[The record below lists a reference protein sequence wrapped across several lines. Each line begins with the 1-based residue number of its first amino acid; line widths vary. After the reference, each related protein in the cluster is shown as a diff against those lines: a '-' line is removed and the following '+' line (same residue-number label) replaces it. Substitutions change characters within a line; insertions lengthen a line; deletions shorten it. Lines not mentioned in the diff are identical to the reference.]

1 MSRPTT
7 PDAAGDLKL
16 LSDDIRRR
24 ERRKRRS
31 APLWNV
37 LSFLIHGIAFA
48 VIVFCTPVKDLVFDE
63 EEKKSDPAADLSAE
77 RIEQISDALSQAR
90 VNELLRQLDAL
101 QAVLHNMDLMKEE
114 LQQDYDTFA
123 EKSGTDLKQTLARFI
138 DTAETSQQTAVRE
151 QVPIVDTA
159 RDLLAEERNDLKD
172 EARSRKLRDTSNHL
186 QEQGFAKVDTAQA
199 NAGNALDRVQVQ
211 AEFAGFEKTATAAE
225 KLRDAQIEAASM
237 QRQAQKEVA
246 DIAYEMSRYFDAN
259 RRVEQTQQQI
269 KQQSERLAKAE
280 ADLEKF
286 KTEREQSEQAR
297 AEAEQKRNESE
308 QKRNRF
314 EQARTEAQNRVN
326 AANRDMQQARTPL
339 PKEATPE
346 QREEA
351 KRKQAQ
357 ADERRRVAEAERRQ
371 AEQDRNQ
378 SERDRS
384 QFERA
389 RQQAE
394 RQRNQ
399 ADQRRDQANRAIA
412 DAKGHIERLTRE
424 EAERQREL
432 AKVEETRSRVVND
445 RQIEKLEHAQTA
457 QKALGS
463 RLEILRQTLAQEQPT
478 PQKLVD
484 PNRAENP
491 LVEKD
496 TRAMSLVEAYDLA
509 RELENAVTESFKDLK
524 ATQTAIEHRMS
535 FTAAQKITDVAKAVR
550 LTANREAIE
559 QTPRTKPD
567 LDRQKE
573 AEAEVVREA
582 DNIVE
587 ATVAMMNEAME
598 IVQGQDDRHGRQPQS
613 KAIRWME
620 KKDFE
625 ARASEEEQMKRFKA
639 MQAAADFAVAIQSA
653 AAEDESQKA
662 KDLTQVVH
670 EDIAEVVKN
679 TENADKPGHEKPKSD
694 DGWRVEPP
702 PLTKSMP
709 ELLPGNILNL
719 AGDALNGLP
728 AKWMYVNSWYVI
740 GPFPNPNRVNLRRK
754 FPPESVVDLDAT
766 YVGKDG
772 RVVRWEFMQA
782 RSTHPRDSW
791 RSEGKAETVPFT
803 AEEYGIWYAFTEIVV
818 DRDCDRW
825 IAVGS
830 DDRSDVWVNDQPVWG
845 SSNKLKSWNIAEG
858 YRRIHLN
865 KGKNRILARIENGW
879 HSLGWSLCISVED
892 EPVKP

>member
-1 MSRPTT
+1 MSNTT
-7 PDAAGDLKL
+7 PSDAAGDLKL

-37 LSFLIHGIAFA
+37 LSFLIHAIVFA

-123 EKSGTDLKQTLARFI
+123 EKSGTDLKQTLAQFI
-138 DTAETSQQTAVRE
+138 DTAEASQQTAVRE
-151 QVPIVDTA
+151 QVPIVDAA
-159 RDLLAEERNDLKD
+159 RDLLAEERSNLKD
-172 EARSRKLRDTSNHL
+172 EARSRKLRDTSTHL
-186 QEQGFAKVDTAQA
+186 QEEGFAKVDTAQA

-211 AEFAGFEKTATAAE
+211 AEFAGFEKTATAAG

-237 QRQAQKEVA
+237 QRQAQKEVV

-286 KTEREQSEQAR
+286 TTERERFEQAR
-297 AEAEQKRNESE
+297 VEAEQKRD
-308 QKRNRF
+308 
-314 EQARTEAQNRVN
+314 A
-326 AANRDMQQARTPL
+326 
-339 PKEATPE
+339 
-346 QREEA
+346 
-351 KRKQAQ
+351 
-357 ADERRRVAEAERRQ
+357 
-371 AEQDRNQ
+371 

-384 QFERA
+384 RFERD

-399 ADQRRDQANRAIA
+399 AEQRRDQANRTIA
-412 DAKGHIERLTRE
+412 DAKGHLERLARE
-424 EAERQREL
+424 EAERRKEL
-432 AKVEETRSRVVND
+432 AKVDETRARVVND

-457 QKALGS
+457 QKDLGS
-463 RLEILRQTLAQEQPT
+463 RIEILRQTLAQEQPR

-484 PNRAENP
+484 PNRMENP

-496 TRAMSLVEAYDLA
+496 TRMMSLVEAYDLA
-509 RELENAVTESFKDLK
+509 RELENAVTESYKDLK

-535 FTAAQKITDVAKAVR
+535 FAAAQKITDVAKAVR

-598 IVQGQDDRHGRQPQS
+598 IVQGPDTRHGTQPQS

-679 TENADKPGHEKPKSD
+679 TERADKPGREQLKGD
-694 DGWRVEPP
+694 DSWRVEPP

-754 FPPESVVDLDAT
+754 FPPESVIDLDAT

-782 RSTHPRDSW
+782 RSAHPRDSW

-818 DRDCDRW
+818 DQDCDRW

-858 YRRIHLN
+858 YRRIRLN